1 MWNLAR
7 IWVNS
12 NNYTEEEIAGK
23 QEVHIHKEVTSVVL
37 HEITKEI
44 GEVENEQGTVKQGKC
59 DDWISDDD
67 RIP

>member
-1 MWNLAR
+1 M
-7 IWVNS
+7 
-12 NNYTEEEIAGK
+12 EEEIASE